1 MAALTSKV
9 VQILKVKVRKRKAT
23 HQLLYMPNWNEQ
35 PICHRFQDNAS
46 FAFDDVTLTSKEGQ
60 IVKVKVANERPHT
73 SYYIFPI
80 GTNSLTVTVF
90 EIYASEV
97 CKSGKT
103 GGVARVRVDF
113 EGEDRTSSRCNL
125 AE

>member
-1 MAALTSKV
+1 ML
-9 VQILKVKVRKRKAT
+9 
-23 HQLLYMPNWNEQ
+23 NWNEQ
-35 PICHRFQDNAS
+35 PNCHRIRDNAS
-46 FAFDDVTLTSKEGQ
+46 FAFDHVTLTSREGQ

-80 GTNSLTVTVF
+80 GTNSLSVTIF
-90 EIYASEV
+90 EIYAYEV

-103 GGVARVRVDF
+103 GGVWRVRVDF
-113 EGEDRTSSRCNL
+113 EGEDRMSSRCNL